1 MATKIHPTAVIE
13 DGAELGADVEVG
25 PYTVVGRHVRIGDGT
40 RIGPQVMIDGH
51 TVIGRENFIVGQSS
65 LGTPPQD
72 FSYRGEDTRLFVGDR
87 NTIREFVTINRG
99 TIKGGGVTR
108 VGSDCLLMAC
118 CHVAHDCE
126 LEDRVILGN
135 GVLLAGHTLVEHHAN
150 LSGMAGAVAFITVGA
165 HAYVGGMTRMSKDV
179 PPYMIVDGHDSRV
192 RGVNVIGLKRADFT
206 AEEVEE
212 LREAHRRIWRSGMAR
227 GSAVEEMLAEE
238 GWGAHVRY
246 LLESMA
252 RTDMGLKGRY
262 RESQR
267 KEFTELGVRRILEGG
282 LGSEVSPAE
291 PVPPARP

>member
-1 MATKIHPTAVIE
+1 MATKIHSTAVIAE
-13 DGAELGADVEVG
+13 GAELGQNVEIG
-25 PYTVVGRHVRIGDGT
+25 PYTVVGPHVRLGDGT
-40 RIGPQVMIDGH
+40 RVGPQVMIDGH
-51 TVIGRENFIVGQSS
+51 TEIGSHNFIVGQSS

-72 FSYRGEDTRLFVGDR
+72 FSYQGEDTRLIVGNG

-99 TIKGGGVTR
+99 TVKGGGLTR
-108 VGSDCLLMAC
+108 IGSDNLLMAC

-192 RGVNVIGLKRADFT
+192 RGVNTIGLKRAGFSP
-206 AEEVEE
+206 EEIET
-212 LREAHRRIWRSGMAR
+212 LREAHRRIWRSGKAR
-227 GSAVEEMLAEE
+227 GAAIEEMKSEE
-238 GWGAHVRY
+238 GWGPHVHY

-267 KEFTELGVRRILEGG
+267 KRYTELGVRRILEGETVAD
-282 LGSEVSPAE
+282 LPREGSRELAD
-291 PVPPARP
+291 